1 MDLYSEC
8 KSGTRY
14 FLQTKNSL
22 HQSNPPWVQIFS
34 ILVKVPCSEYGFGIR
49 IRIHKVTEY
58 GSNWILIHS
67 TVLDPRSATLDL
79 KYNDVSNPSAVKD
92 VEYDTLGKDFQIHK
106 AFGQTQTLVKVM
118 KEKQQQ
124 RLYSITSTVSLCVYG
139 TNETP

>member
-1 MDLYSEC
+1 M
-8 KSGTRY
+8 
-14 FLQTKNSL
+14 
-22 HQSNPPWVQIFS
+22 
-34 ILVKVPCSEYGFGIR
+34 
-49 IRIHKVTEY
+49 
-58 GSNWILIHS
+58 
-67 TVLDPRSATLDL
+67 LDPRSATLDL

-92 VEYDTLGKDFQIHK
+92 VEYDALGKDFQIHK